1 MEVVQSFVV
10 SIVGIDAYQTSHIG
24 SIRSS
29 VYGVGCYMN

>member
-29 VYGVGCYMN
+29 VYGVGRYMN

>member
-10 SIVGIDAYQTSHIG
+10 SIVTDAYQTAHIG

-29 VYGVGCYMN
+29 VYWVGRYMN